1 MNIQAT
7 FKKLLPHLL
16 IIAGFFVISIIYF
29 SPMIKGKVLQ
39 QHDYMQFLG
48 SSKEALD
55 YNKQTG
61 QSAYWTNSM
70 FGGMPTYQIAL
81 GYPKSAFIVGWI
93 YTFFVKAFAHPLNSL
108 FFYMIGFYV
117 LLLSYKLDKWV
128 CAIGALAFAFSS
140 YNLVIISAGHINKS
154 YAIAFA
160 PFVLAAI
167 NYIFNWRKY
176 LIGTALLAL
185 AMVTEI
191 KANHI
196 QITYYLLILIGIY
209 ALYQLYQHIIEKRI
223 PDFVKG
229 AAGLAIGIIL
239 GFGANFSSTYV
250 TNEYATQTI
259 RGKSELTTKDKSASD
274 GLDKDYALDW
284 SYGVAET
291 GTLMIPDIRGGSQAA
306 IGQMHESVVKGLTD
320 QNSAQYVA
328 QMDEYWGVEPA
339 TGVIYFGAIVCFLF
353 VLGMFVL
360 KGAERWWLLGATIL
374 FIMLS
379 WGKYF
384 LGLTDFFF
392 DHFPLY
398 NKFRSVSMILAM
410 ASITVPI
417 LAFIV
422 LDRISKDP
430 SIIKNNL
437 RNLYI
442 AFGLTGGLCLLLVLV
457 PSFAGGFMQEA
468 TLDKN
473 GRVERKSEK
482 AQIQENVQKNN
493 TPPEQVMPI
502 TNGIVDTLT
511 EARESIL
518 RYSALRSLAFIALGA
533 GAIFLFGQGRINKT
547 VLVVGIGALVLIDMP
562 FIDNRYLNSEMFKS
576 KNLDVEQQVPMT
588 EADQQILNDKD
599 PDYRVL
605 NLNAPSGPFNDATT
619 SYYHKSI
626 GGYHGAKLRR
636 IQDLISAKIWPDVN
650 KFFMKSDSAGAL
662 NMLNTKYVIY
672 NPDKEH
678 PYGVFPN
685 PSALGNAWLIKKV
698 EMANTADDEMSML
711 NKNNPKY
718 VGIVSK
724 KFADY
729 FKDGKTEWSDSG
741 SVKLDKYSPNE
752 LTYSYNAPAEGFVT
766 FSEVYYNPNVDKDWH
781 KGDWQA
787 YIDGKE
793 ADHIR
798 VDYVLRGMKVPA
810 GSHKIEFK
818 FIPHSYIMSENISL
832 ASSISILLL
841 LFGAIFYEVKKGKD
855 TEIKKA

>member
-1 MNIQAT
+1 MNIQSL

-16 IIAGFFVISIIYF
+16 IIAGFFVISLVYF
-29 SPMIKGKVLQ
+29 SPMMKGKVLQ

-55 YNKQTG
+55 FNKATG
-61 QSAYWTNSM
+61 ESAYWTNSM

-93 YTFFVKAFAHPLNSL
+93 YTFFVKTFAHPLNSL
-108 FFYMIGFYV
+108 FFYMIGFY
-117 LLLSYKLDKWV
+117 LLLQSYKLDKWV

-167 NYIFNWRKY
+167 NYIFLWRKY
-176 LIGTALLAL
+176 FLGTALLAL

-191 KANHI
+191 KCNHI
-196 QITYYLLILIGIY
+196 QITYYLLILIAIY
-209 ALYQLYQHIIEKRI
+209 AVYQAIVHVMEKRI
-223 PDFVKG
+223 PDLIKAG
-229 AAGLAIGIIL
+229 AGLAIGIIL
-239 GFGANFSSTYV
+239 AFGANFSSTYV

-259 RGKSELTTKDKSASD
+259 RGKAELTDKTDKDRKED
-274 GLDKDYALDW
+274 GLDKTYALDW

-306 IGQMHESVVKGLTD
+306 LGQMHPSAVKGLTD
-320 QNSAQYVA
+320 QNNAQYVE

-339 TGVIYFGAIVCFLF
+339 TGVIYFGAVVCFLF
-353 VLGMFVL
+353 VLGMFAL
-360 KGAERWWLLGATIL
+360 KGYERWWLFAATLL

-379 WGKYF
+379 WGKYY

-392 DHFPLY
+392 NHFPLY

-417 LAFIV
+417 LAFII

-430 SIIKNNL
+430 GIIKNNM

-442 AFGLTGGLCLLLVLV
+442 AFGLTGGICLILAMA
-457 PSFAGGFMQEA
+457 PSFAGDFTQAA
-468 TLDKN
+468 TLDPSGK
-473 GRVERKSEK
+473 VERKSERDML
-482 AQIQENVQKNN
+482 ADNIRQSN
-493 TPPEQVMPI
+493 TPPEQVNAI
-502 TNGIVDTLT
+502 ANGIIASLA

-518 RYSALRSLAFIALGA
+518 RASALRSLAFIALGA
-533 GAIFLFGQGRINKT
+533 GAIFLFGLGKINKH
-547 VLVVGIGALVLIDMP
+547 VLVGCIGALVLIDMP
-562 FIDNRYLNSEMFKS
+562 VLDKRYLNDEMFKP
-576 KNLDVEQQVPMT
+576 KNMDTEQQVEMSA
-588 EADQQILNDKD
+588 ADQEILKDKD

-605 NLNAPSGPFNDATT
+605 NVSLSSFNDATT

-636 IQDLISAKIWPDVN
+636 IQDLIQNVLYDDINIKLRQNRFDEAY
-650 KFFMKSDSAGAL
+650 GL
-662 NMLNTKYVIY
+662 NMLNAKYFIVDPTNPKGVIQ
-672 NPDKEH
+672 
-678 PYGVFPN
+678 N
-685 PSALGNAWLIKKV
+685 PSAYGNAWFIKDVKMAKTADE
-698 EMANTADDEMSML
+698 EMATLKSI
-711 NKNNPKY
+711 NPRNEG
-718 VGIVSK
+718 VVSD

-729 FKDGKTEWSDSG
+729 FKDGVTQWQDSTAK
-741 SVKLDKYSPNE
+741 VKLDKYSPNE
-752 LTYSYNAPAEGFVT
+752 LTYSYNAAADGFIT
-766 FSEVYYNPNVDKDWH
+766 FSEIYYNPNVDKDWH

-793 ADHIR
+793 VDHIR

-810 GSHKIEFK
+810 GSHKIDFK
-818 FIPHSYIMSENISL
+818 FIPHSYIMAENVSL
-832 ASSISILLL
+832 ASSILILLL
-841 LFGAIFYEVKKGKD
+841 LGGSIFMEMKKGK
-855 TEIKKA
+855 EVVKA